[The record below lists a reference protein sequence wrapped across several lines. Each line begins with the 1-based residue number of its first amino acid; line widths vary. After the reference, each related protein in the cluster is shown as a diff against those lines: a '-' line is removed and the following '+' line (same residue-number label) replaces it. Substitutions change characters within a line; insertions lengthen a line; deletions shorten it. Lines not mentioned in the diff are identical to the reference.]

1 VSGILMFFSR
11 NYPFSRIPFMDLP
24 SMIPGCE
31 GLELQGKKALYG
43 LRFAFSSIPLIEKPR
58 KMLIFVSC
66 GEYAR
71 LLLCL

>member
-1 VSGILMFFSR
+1 
-11 NYPFSRIPFMDLP
+11 MDLP